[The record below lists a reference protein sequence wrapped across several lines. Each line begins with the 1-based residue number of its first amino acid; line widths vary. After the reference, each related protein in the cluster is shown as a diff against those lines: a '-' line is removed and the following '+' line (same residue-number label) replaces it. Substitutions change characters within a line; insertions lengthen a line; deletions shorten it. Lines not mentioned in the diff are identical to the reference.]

1 MSVTSQC
8 EHGGFDAVFSSH
20 AVKSLRWFEMD
31 DLLTVK
37 RIERNFAVKQR
48 RFEAS
53 EALEALH
60 WRDIQSHGS
69 IKRACAEARHVHAY
83 SIVAWF
89 MQTASDCDCCL
100 VEDSRLILFGR
111 ECIRTYQLH
120 SRRQSV
126 LRFFLK
132 KGDSRERPRLCLT
145 QRVPAE
151 VLQKSVTKIL
161 AVLRCSLVCRLSFML
176 CGVLLMS
183 CTGLALLGSVRFTTF
198 AGCASGPALRL
209 RPPGDD
215 PPPLRVDKISKH
227 IMSLCFDASIV

>member
-1 MSVTSQC
+1 
-8 EHGGFDAVFSSH
+8 
-20 AVKSLRWFEMD
+20 MD
-31 DLLTVK
+31 NLLTVK
-37 RIERNFAVKQR
+37 RTERNFAVKKRHMQR

-60 WRDIQSHGS
+60 WRDIRSHGS
-69 IKRACAEARHVHAY
+69 IQKACAEARQVHAY
-83 SIVAWF
+83 SIVACF
-89 MQTASDCDCCL
+89 MQTASDCDCFL

-145 QRVPAE
+145 QGVPAE

-183 CTGLALLGSVRFTTF
+183 CIGLALLGSVTF

-209 RPPGDD
+209 RPPGDELP
-215 PPPLRVDKISKH
+215 PPPLRVDKLSKH
-227 IMSLCFDASIV
+227 IMSLRFDASLV